1 MGTRSTKNFNGRII
15 QNGEPIWYRGD
26 DAIVVARILRMADT
40 GPIKI
45 EYSAEN
51 GPVIVSL
58 PGDAVI
64 PFATNANSES
74 DLEPG
79 EWMRWTPITSATA
92 DLGSAALSGPASAGA
107 GAESTILSL
116 DVAVTVD
123 TPAMIFGEVGWSY
136 SAAGTL
142 TWRLKVDGSTVR
154 QAIGS
159 TLGSGTGDATPW
171 AHVSLSP
178 GSHTITLTG
187 QASTGSA
194 SVASGA
200 AHLAAVALG
209 QT

>member
-15 QNGEPIWYRGD
+15 QNGDPIWYRGD
-26 DAIVVARILRMADT
+26 DAIVPARILRMADT

-92 DLGSAALSGPASAGA
+92 DLGSAALSGPASASG
-107 GAESTILSL
+107 ETTILSL

-123 TPAMIFGEVGWSY
+123 TEAMIFGEVGWSY

-142 TWRLKVDGSTVR
+142 TWRLKVDGVTARTAV
-154 QAIGS
+154 GS
-159 TLGSGTGDATPW
+159 TLGSGTGDASPW
-171 AHVSLSP
+171 GKVTLSP
-178 GSHTITLTG
+178 GAHTITLTG
-187 QASTGSA
+187 QASTGSV